1 MNENVKTYVF
11 PENQGVFGGNGME
24 GMLLG
29 SMMNGGGG
37 FGGGAWNNPIWALAF
52 LAFLG
57 NGGFGF
63 GNFGGGA
70 GGCGCTVNGQLNAI
84 REQLSSNQNSTL
96 LMDAIKGNASAITS
110 LASNLNLNTNAVNAA
125 INGVQAQIANLAS
138 QYGMGNLQTIN
149 AINSGDAALQSAFQQ
164 CCCENKLLTQQM
176 GYEGQIRDIQQTG
189 EITGRI
195 GQLATSLAGGLADM
209 GYAFKDQ
216 TCSIENAMRDQTQTI
231 LGKLSE
237 MQNNAK
243 DEKIAALTTE
253 NINMK
258 QNAVFASMIAP
269 IKSEVDAIRAA
280 QPNTVPVQWPQL
292 AVYQAQPNGYPV
304 GQGYP
309 TGGFWGY

>member
-11 PENQGVFGGNGME
+11 PEGGASAGGLDPN
-24 GMLLG
+24 LLLA
-29 SMMNGGGG
+29 MNNGGGG

-57 NGGFGF
+57 GGFGF

-70 GGCGCTVNGQLNAI
+70 GGCGCNVNGQLNAI
-84 REQLSSNQNSTL
+84 REQLSTNQNSTL

-149 AINSGDAALQSAFQQ
+149 AINSGNASLQSAFQQ

-216 TCSIENAMRDQTQTI
+216 TCSLENAMRDQTQTI

-269 IKSEVDAIRAA
+269 IKSEVDAIRSA

-292 AVYQAQPNGYPV
+292 AVYQTQPNGYPV
-304 GQGYP
+304 VQGYP